1 MFPSA
6 ATHFE
11 LEAAMQQPLTSV
23 PVADAKTT
31 VPQLPPRPRSV
42 EDTGLSMT
50 FVSDMIIRALYLI
63 GEMTGQQMVDL
74 LHLPYDNVIDQ
85 AIAYLRREQMCE
97 IKGSGGI
104 GERAYRYQASTK
116 GVERAKE
123 IGERTQYLGPA
134 PVTLDAYIEMM
145 RQQTTQGLIITEDSI
160 RQAFAHLV
168 IGEALLQQLGPAI
181 NSGRSIFLFG
191 HAGNGKT
198 SIAEAVSKLMSDTI
212 MIPHAVIIDGQII
225 RVFDPIHHDRVPVP
239 ESLEHTYDKRWVL
252 SKRPIVIAGG
262 ELNMDSL
269 DLVYDEYSK
278 FYEAPLQMKANGGLF
293 LIDDFGRQQMRPR
306 ELLNRWIVPLEKRQ
320 DFLTLHTGKKI
331 DVPFD
336 QLIIFSTNIE
346 PKQLVDEAFLRRI
359 RYKVEVGNPSPPEYR
374 EILRRVC
381 KAKNVPYSDEGLR
394 YLLETE
400 YTKRNLELRACHPRD
415 LIDQLIDIAHF
426 TRTQPTMS
434 RELLAAACKSYFVEV

>member
-1 MFPSA
+1 
-6 ATHFE
+6 
-11 LEAAMQQPLTSV
+11 MQQPLTSV
-23 PVADAKTT
+23 PLNEAQQAA
-31 VPQLPPRPRSV
+31 PQLPPRPRSID
-42 EDTGLSMT
+42 DTGLSMT
-50 FVSDMIIRALYLI
+50 FISDMIVRALYLI
-63 GEMTGQQMVDL
+63 GEMTGQQIVDL

-85 AIAYLRREQMCE
+85 AISYLRREQMCE
-97 IKGSGGI
+97 IKGTGGI
-104 GERAYRYQASTK
+104 GEKAYRYQASVR

-123 IGERTQYLGPA
+123 VGERTQYLGPA
-134 PVTLDAYIEMM
+134 PVTLQAYTEMM
-145 RQQTTQGLIITEDSI
+145 QRQSTQGLVITEDSI

-181 NSGRSIFLFG
+181 NSGKSIFLFG

-239 ESLEHTYDKRWVL
+239 TQLEHTYDKRWVL

-262 ELNMDSL
+262 ELNLDSL

-278 FYEAPLQMKANGGLF
+278 YYEAPLQMKANGGLF
-293 LIDDFGRQQMRPR
+293 LIDDFGRQQVRPR

-359 RYKVEVGNPSPPEYR
+359 RYKIEVGNPSAPEYR
-374 EILRRVC
+374 EILRRIC

-394 YLLETE
+394 YLLEQE
-400 YTKRNLELRACHPRD
+400 YGKRNLELRACHPRD
-415 LIDQLIDIAHF
+415 LIDQLIDIARF

-434 RELLAAACKSYFVEV
+434 RELLSAACKSYFVEV

>member
-1 MFPSA
+1 
-6 ATHFE
+6 
-11 LEAAMQQPLTSV
+11 MQQPLTSV
-23 PVADAKTT
+23 PVKEA
-31 VPQLPPRPRSV
+31 PQQAPYLPPRPRSI
-42 EDTGLSMT
+42 EETGLSMT
-50 FVSDMIIRALYLI
+50 FVSDMIVRALYLI
-63 GEMTGQQMVDL
+63 GEMTGQQIVEL
-74 LHLPYDNVIDQ
+74 LHLPYDNVLDQ
-85 AIAYLRREQMCE
+85 AITYLRREQMCE
-97 IKGSGGI
+97 IKGTGGI
-104 GERAYRYQASTK
+104 GEKAYRYQATAR

-134 PVTLDAYIEMM
+134 PVTLDAYIAMM
-145 RQQTTQGLIITEDSI
+145 QQHSTQGLVITEDSI

-198 SIAEAVSKLMSDTI
+198 SIAESVAKLMSDSI
-212 MIPHAVIIDGQII
+212 VIPHAVIIDGQII

-239 ESLEHTYDKRWVL
+239 SNLEHTYDKRWVL

-262 ELNMDSL
+262 ELNLDSL

-278 FYEAPLQMKANGGLF
+278 YYEAPLQMKANGGLF
-293 LIDDFGRQQMRPR
+293 LIDDFGRQQVRPR

-331 DVPFD
+331 EVPFD

-359 RYKVEVGNPSPPEYR
+359 RYKIEVGNPSPPEYR
-374 EILRRVC
+374 EILRRIC
-381 KAKNVPYSDEGLR
+381 KNKSVPYSDEGLR
-394 YLLETE
+394 YLLEQE
-400 YTKRNLELRACHPRD
+400 YAKRNMELRACHPRD
-415 LIDQLIDIAHF
+415 LIDQLIDIARF

-434 RELLAAACKSYFVEV
+434 RELLSAACKSYFVDV

>member
-1 MFPSA
+1 MGDASVA
-6 ATHFE
+6 A
-11 LEAAMQQPLTSV
+11 
-23 PVADAKTT
+23 
-31 VPQLPPRPRSV
+31 PQLPPRPRSI

-50 FVSDMIIRALYLI
+50 FVSDMIVRGLYLI

-104 GERAYRYQASTK
+104 GEKAYRYQASSK

-134 PVTLDAYIEMM
+134 PVTLDAYIAMM
-145 RQQTTQGLIITEDSI
+145 QQQSTQGLIITEDSI

-212 MIPHAVIIDGQII
+212 VIPHAVIIDGQII

-239 ESLEHTYDKRWVL
+239 TNLEHSYDKRWVL

-306 ELLNRWIVPLEKRQ
+306 ELLNRWIVPLEKRV

-331 DVPFD
+331 EVPFD

-359 RYKVEVGNPSPPEYR
+359 RYKVEVVNPSPPEYR
-374 EILRRVC
+374 EILRRIC

-415 LIDQLIDIAHF
+415 LIDQLIDIARF

-434 RELLAAACKSYFVEV
+434 RELLGAACKSYFVEV

>member
-1 MFPSA
+1 
-6 ATHFE
+6 
-11 LEAAMQQPLTSV
+11 MQQPLTSV
-23 PVADAKTT
+23 PMGDASVAA
-31 VPQLPPRPRSV
+31 PQLPPRPRSI

-50 FVSDMIIRALYLI
+50 FVSDMIVRGLYLI

-104 GERAYRYQASTK
+104 GEKAYRYQASSK

-134 PVTLDAYIEMM
+134 PVTLDAYIAMM
-145 RQQTTQGLIITEDSI
+145 QQQSTQGLIITEDSI

-212 MIPHAVIIDGQII
+212 VIPHAVIIDGQII

-239 ESLEHTYDKRWVL
+239 TNLEHSYDKRWVL

-306 ELLNRWIVPLEKRQ
+306 ELLNRWIVPLEKRV

-331 DVPFD
+331 EVPFD

-359 RYKVEVGNPSPPEYR
+359 RYKVEVVNPSPPEYR
-374 EILRRVC
+374 EILRRIC

-415 LIDQLIDIAHF
+415 LIDQLIDIARF

-434 RELLAAACKSYFVEV
+434 RELLGAACKSYFVEV

>member
-1 MFPSA
+1 
-6 ATHFE
+6 
-11 LEAAMQQPLTSV
+11 MQQPLTSV
-23 PVADAKTT
+23 PLADTQTAA
-31 VPQLPPRPRSV
+31 PQLPPRPRSI

-50 FVSDMIIRALYLI
+50 FISDMIIRALYLI
-63 GEMTGQQMVDL
+63 GEMTGQQMVEL

-104 GERAYRYQASTK
+104 GEKAYRYQASSK

-134 PVTLDAYIEMM
+134 PVTLDAYIAMM
-145 RQQTTQGLIITEDSI
+145 QQQSTQGLIITEDSI

-198 SIAEAVSKLMSDTI
+198 SIAEAAAKLMSDMI

-225 RVFDPIHHDRVPVP
+225 RVFDPIHHDRMAVAAN
-239 ESLEHTYDKRWVL
+239 LEHSYDKRWVL

-262 ELNMDSL
+262 ELNMHSL
-269 DLVYDEYSK
+269 DLVYDQYSK

-331 DVPFD
+331 EVPFD

-359 RYKVEVGNPSPPEYR
+359 RYKVEVVNPNPTEYR
-374 EILRRVC
+374 EILRRIC
-381 KAKNVPYSDEGLR
+381 KTKNVPYSDEGLR

-434 RELLAAACKSYFVEV
+434 RELIAAACKSYFVEV

>member
-1 MFPSA
+1 
-6 ATHFE
+6 
-11 LEAAMQQPLTSV
+11 MQQPLTSV
-23 PVADAKTT
+23 QLSDARPPDG
-31 VPQLPPRPRSV
+31 PQLPPRPRSI
-42 EDTGLSMT
+42 EDTGLSLPYI
-50 FVSDMIIRALYLI
+50 SDLMLRALYLI
-63 GEMTGQQMVDL
+63 GEMTGQQLVEL

-85 AIAYLRREQMCE
+85 GIAYLRREQMCE
-97 IKGSGGI
+97 IKGTGGI
-104 GERAYRYQASTK
+104 GEKAYRYQATNK
-116 GVERAKE
+116 GIERAKE

-134 PVTLDAYIEMM
+134 PVPLNVYSEIMA
-145 RQQTTQGLIITEDSI
+145 RQTTQGLIINEDSI

-198 SIAEAVSKLMSDTI
+198 SIAEATAKLMSDTI
-212 MIPHAVIIDGQII
+212 VIPHAVIVDGQVI
-225 RVFDPIHHDRVPVP
+225 RVFDPIHHEHVPV
-239 ESLEHTYDKRWVL
+239 SSSQEHTYDRRWVQ
-252 SKRPIVIAGG
+252 SKRPIVVAGG
-262 ELNMDSL
+262 ELNMHSL

-278 FYEAPLQMKANGGLF
+278 YYEAPLQMKANGGLF

-320 DFLTLHTGKKI
+320 DYLTLHTGKKI
-331 DVPFD
+331 EVPFD

-359 RYKVEVGNPSPPEYR
+359 RYKVEVVNPSAPEYR
-374 EILRRVC
+374 EIMRRVC
-381 KAKNVPYSDEGLR
+381 KFRSVPYSDDGLR
-394 YLLETE
+394 YLLEHE
-400 YTKRNLELRACHPRD
+400 YAKRNIELRACHPRD
-415 LIDQLIDIAHF
+415 LIDQLIDIARF

>member
-1 MFPSA
+1 
-6 ATHFE
+6 
-11 LEAAMQQPLTSV
+11 MQPPLTSV
-23 PVADAKTT
+23 PLRDTAQSA
-31 VPQLPPRPRSV
+31 PQLPPRPRSI
-42 EDTGLSMT
+42 EETGLSVG
-50 FVSDMIIRALYLI
+50 FIADMIVRALYLI
-63 GEMTGQQMVDL
+63 GEMTGQQIVEL

-85 AIAYLRREQMCE
+85 VIAYLRREQMCE
-97 IKGSGGI
+97 IKGTGGI
-104 GERAYRYQASTK
+104 GEKAYRYQATAR

-134 PVTLDAYIEMM
+134 PVTLAAYTAMM
-145 RQQTTQGLIITEDSI
+145 ASQTTQGLIITEDSI
-160 RQAFAHLV
+160 REAFAHLV
-168 IGEALLQQLGPAI
+168 IGESLLQQLGPAI

-198 SIAEAVSKLMSDTI
+198 SIAEAVAKLMSDTI

-225 RVFDPIHHDRVPVP
+225 RVFDPIHHNKVPVP
-239 ESLEHTYDKRWVL
+239 PSLEHSYDKRWEL

-262 ELNMDSL
+262 ELNLDSL

-278 FYEAPLQMKANGGLF
+278 YYEAPLQMKANGGLF
-293 LIDDFGRQQMRPR
+293 LIDDFGRQQVRPR

-331 DVPFD
+331 EVPFD

-359 RYKVEVGNPSPPEYR
+359 RYKIEVGNPTPPEYR

-394 YLLETE
+394 FLLEHE
-400 YTKRNLELRACHPRD
+400 YGKRNMDLRACHPRD

-434 RELLAAACKSYFVEV
+434 RELIGAACRSYFVEV